1 MKEILAKEVENK
13 LNELTV
19 LDVREAAEVA
29 EGKIPNAL
37 HIPLGLI
44 EFRMNELD
52 KNVEYTVVCR
62 SGGRSSQAVC
72 FLENQGFKAQNMT
85 GGMLVWE
92 GPTE

>member
-29 EGKIPNAL
+29 GGKIPNAL

-44 EFRMNELD
+44 EFRLHELN

-62 SGGRSSQAVC
+62 SGGRSSQAVR
-72 FLENQGFKAQNMT
+72 FLENQGFKAQNMS